1 MPPPSLAPYVNYD
14 KGMSSSSRRRHRTL
28 TPLPS
33 SSSSSSYDEA
43 EEGRVISPED
53 YVKDEAE
60 EAHMLVDAL
69 AASAKATAAE
79 KMAEKVDR
87 RAALQA
93 VAAF

>member
-1 MPPPSLAPYVNYD
+1 VNYD
-14 KGMSSSSRRRHRTL
+14 KGTSSSSRRRHRTL
-28 TPLPS
+28 TPLP
-33 SSSSSSYDEA
+33 SSSSSYDEA

>member
-14 KGMSSSSRRRHRTL
+14 KGMSSSSPRCHRTL
-28 TPLPS
+28 TPLP
-33 SSSSSSYDEA
+33 SSSSSYDEA

-69 AASAKATAAE
+69 AASAKATATE
-79 KMAEKVDR
+79 KMAEKVDH

>member
-1 MPPPSLAPYVNYD
+1 VNYD
-14 KGMSSSSRRRHRTL
+14 KGTLSSSHRRHRTL
-28 TPLPS
+28 TPLP
-33 SSSSSSYDEA
+33 SSSSYDEA

-60 EAHMLVDAL
+60 EAHTLVDAL